1 MSQQSKDPRAVY
13 YGNTTC
19 TNLVVTM
26 IFFVPLQTGK
36 KESPNMHRPT
46 SETILMCEEAVN
58 NLDVAAERAVQLF
71 SNFANQHPR
80 IETSREHENQSLAK
94 AAEMLV
100 LIAKKIHSAAKM
112 AKSANIG
119 SNGKAEMDISIFNQ

>member
-1 MSQQSKDPRAVY
+1 
-13 YGNTTC
+13 
-19 TNLVVTM
+19 
-26 IFFVPLQTGK
+26 
-36 KESPNMHRPT
+36 MHRPT

-80 IETSREHENQSLAK
+80 IESSREHENQSLAK

-100 LIAKKIHSAAKM
+100 LIAKKIHSAAIM
-112 AKSANIG
+112 AKSANIA
-119 SNGKAEMDISIFNQ
+119 SKGKAEMDISIFNQ